1 MSVKEPFATGT
12 RIPQPPISK
21 WGNIFVIALAAP
33 VVVGIIDNAPAL
45 ALLKS
50 L

>member
-1 MSVKEPFATGT
+1 MSVNEQLFTGT
-12 RIPQPPISK
+12 LIPHPPIVRLGK
-21 WGNIFVIALAAP
+21 IFESALAAP
-33 VVVGIIDNAPAL
+33 VVVGIIELGADL